1 MITQTDAVIIKWA
14 VNALCNAIMY
24 ASSTVS
30 TTTTQRLI
38 FEQNLDFERTLQKCD
53 FNTGKVKDD
62 AFDQT

>member
-30 TTTTQRLI
+30 TITAQRLI
-38 FEQNLDFERTLQKCD
+38 FEQSLDFEKQMQNCD
-53 FNTGKVKDD
+53 FKTGKLKDE
-62 AFDQT
+62 A